1 MAKFYTAEGEE
12 VEAFTAEEVKSHPE
26 FVKLQESLTAA
37 EQKVKDAEKPGMNPD
52 QKQRLKQQAEEAEK
66 ALESFKT
73 EMSKKFEALST
84 NFVSG
89 IKDKAIAKL
98 SKGDKEVAE
107 KIQLKYQSLIKT
119 GEYVE
124 DEAGITRAM
133 ADAATLVQGSRPAP
147 SFMDNMSSAAGA
159 GAPGTPGG
167 NAVISESAKGLGKA
181 LGISDEDYKK
191 YGDKIK

>member
-1 MAKFYTAEGEE
+1 MTKFYTAEGEE
-12 VEAFTAEEVKSHPE
+12 VEAFTAEEIKTHPE
-26 FVKLQESLTAA
+26 FVKLQESLTVAEKKAA
-37 EQKVKDAEKPGMNPD
+37 EASGNPD
-52 QKQRLKQQAEEAEK
+52 QKERLKKQAEEAK
-66 ALESFKT
+66 NTLELFKE

-89 IKDKAIAKL
+89 IKEKAVAKL
-98 SKGDKEVAE
+98 SKGDKDVAE
-107 KIQLKYQSLIKT
+107 KIQLKYQALIKT

-147 SFMDNMSSAAGA
+147 SFMDNLTSA
-159 GAPGTPGG
+159 GG
-167 NAVISESAKGLGKA
+167 SGYNGVPNGGSASIPDSAKGLGKA
-181 LGISDEDYKK
+181 LGITEEDYKK